1 MSSNL
6 SEKLYV
12 SIFLTLLVV
21 CSCGNNNQK
30 KTENYEWEGNN
41 IEELHIPDSMV
52 RVRLDSFDSD
62 SFYVTIKSTQ
72 EMNAFG
78 YLLALNDNSIKGTIH
93 QGDEYSVLVDAGN
106 NHIKS
111 PINVTEIMG
120 QWYYDMQQHR
130 GLVFG
135 PQGSLSSINTDEIS
149 FRRWQI
155 LNGKLL
161 IYYVYMQQIAE
172 KQNQF
177 EVDAADIQELSSNEF
192 CFTFRNKQYNC
203 RRMNETIKFHSAS

>member
-93 QGDEYSVLVDAGN
+93 QGDE
-106 NHIKS
+106 
-111 PINVTEIMG
+111 
-120 QWYYDMQQHR
+120 
-130 GLVFG
+130 
-135 PQGSLSSINTDEIS
+135 
-149 FRRWQI
+149 
-155 LNGKLL
+155 
-161 IYYVYMQQIAE
+161 
-172 KQNQF
+172 
-177 EVDAADIQELSSNEF
+177 
-192 CFTFRNKQYNC
+192 
-203 RRMNETIKFHSAS
+203 